1 MSDII
6 DYYLN
11 WPNKIACPHK
21 LYKRIRKCMVL
32 DRPEWFY
39 KDGRAV
45 GRQPY
50 KMSNG
55 EHKLNEH
62 FQEHE
67 YVDALKAII
76 RDYETNPIFINL
88 RANEFN
94 SKGQHINQKDFVSE
108 ARYSDL
114 SLLDFGGEAA

>member
-1 MSDII
+1 MTDII

-11 WPNKIACPHK
+11 WPYKTTCPQT

-32 DRPEWFY
+32 DRPKWII
-39 KDGRAV
+39 DGRAV
-45 GRQPY
+45 GRKPY

-67 YVDALKAII
+67 YVDVLKAII
-76 RDYETNPIFINL
+76 HDYEANQIFINL
-88 RANEFN
+88 RAKEFN
-94 SKGQHINQKDFVSE
+94 SKGQHINQKGFVSE
-108 ARYSDL
+108 TRYSDL